1 MISLALHGLRGGLG
15 RTALLAA
22 LGYALHELG
31 ERVLLV
37 DMSPDN
43 LLGLHFNLPLEQRDG
58 WACAEL
64 QGRPYSEPLYEVLD
78 GLCVMPFGEVDP
90 HRLDELNGYWQPEVW
105 RTRQAALAKHFDWLL
120 FDLPHPV
127 AAKTT
132 RGFVTDMRI
141 LVAEAEMT
149 SHVLLGRQQVERYD
163 LLLVNRFDPASSLQ
177 SDVLMVWRD
186 LFRKRLP
193 MQLVHRDEAFVEAF
207 ACKAPVGHYAPQCLA
222 SRDVQSLAVR
232 CLARREA

>member
-22 LGYALHELG
+22 LGYAMRELG

-43 LLGLHFNLPLEQRDG
+43 LLGLHFNLPLDQRDG

-64 QGRPYSEPLYEVLD
+64 QGRPFGEPIYEVLD
-78 GLCVMPFGEVDP
+78 GLCLMPFGEVAQD
-90 HRLDELNGYWQPEVW
+90 RLDDLDAYQQPEVW
-105 RTRQAALAKHFDWLL
+105 RTRQAALADHFDWLL

-127 AAKTT
+127 AAKAT
-132 RGFVTDMRI
+132 RGFDTDMRI

-149 SHVLLGRQQVERYD
+149 SHVLLGRQSVERYD
-163 LLLVNRFDPASSLQ
+163 LLLVNRYDPASSLQ
-177 SDVLMVWRD
+177 SDVVMVWRD
-186 LFRKRLP
+186 LFRNQLP
-193 MQLVHRDEAFVEAF
+193 LQLVHRDEAFGEAF
-207 ACKAPVGHYAPQCLA
+207 ASKAPVGHYAPQCLA

-232 CLARREA
+232 CLARRQA